1 MERMRTAMESRESA
15 LLAAQAEL
23 AQGQASLRE
32 TVLKHQQDKHR
43 QHEVHRAMKSQLSAQ
58 LQNLTGTFAAAA
70 ARNTTHNTRC
80 YALPNVPQCPSV
92 LPALLVVVSAPR
104 GYL

>member
-32 TVLKHQQDKHR
+32 AVLKHQQDKHR
-43 QHEVHRAMKSQLSAQ
+43 QHEVHRAMKRQLSAQ
-58 LQNLTGTFAAAA
+58 LQNLAGTFAAA

-92 LPALLVVVSAPR
+92 LPALLVVVSAPQ